1 MPGIVIFTVEPS
13 RVIVVAKG
21 GDGWSTMWS
30 VAISLSFS
38 SAILNTMRTFCWPAC
53 NVPCQLP
60 VIFWACNALPSNAAK
75 AIIHKVN
82 FFIGDLLFPALI
94 NMMSRT
100 RWRNNGVPRRN
111 TQGKEALTQ
120 QHPAI
125 LNLMHEMAVF
135 WLRMATA
142 LYGVGLLHV
151 MAVLLRRREGFL
163 KPALF
168 AFLIA
173 AVLHFVAIV
182 ELSVA
187 IGHLPVDT
195 FFESA
200 TVCAFLIAVLFLF
213 VYWRYDAASLSV
225 CIFPLVFVLTQV
237 GAMESPMLGLAQ
249 HQRPRSAAGA
259 RHDGAARLCPLLLTA
274 VASLFYLIQER
285 QLKRKKPLDLPEYFA
300 QLFKRLPPLATLDNL
315 ITNAMSF
322 GFVFITLGVIAGST
336 WAFIDAGTAWIR
348 DPRIA
353 LAFIT
358 WGFYLTMVFLRQP
371 RDGEAAKLL

>member
-1 MPGIVIFTVEPS
+1 
-13 RVIVVAKG
+13 
-21 GDGWSTMWS
+21 
-30 VAISLSFS
+30 
-38 SAILNTMRTFCWPAC
+38 
-53 NVPCQLP
+53 
-60 VIFWACNALPSNAAK
+60 
-75 AIIHKVN
+75 
-82 FFIGDLLFPALI
+82 
-94 NMMSRT
+94 
-100 RWRNNGVPRRN
+100 
-111 TQGKEALTQ
+111 
-120 QHPAI
+120 
-125 LNLMHEMAVF
+125 MHEMAVF

-187 IGHLPVDT
+187 IGHLPVDN

-237 GAMESPMLGLAQ
+237 GAMESPISGWPSTNIRALLLVHVMMVLLGYA
-249 HQRPRSAAGA
+249 S
-259 RHDGAARLCPLLLTA
+259 LLLTA

-285 QLKRKKPLDLPEYFA
+285 HLKRKQPLDLPAYFA

-358 WGFYLTMVFLRQP
+358 WGFYLTMVFLRQTAGW
-371 RDGEAAKLL
+371 RGRKAALMAVAVLCCSGLTWAAHVGLRSLLAK